1 MAFIGRTRDEI
12 RDELLTQWA
21 ALYTTAGK
29 RLLTSPGSH
38 AYTLASALSVQLE
51 GLEKQA
57 EQTTQDILPDQAT
70 TDALNRHGY
79 VYGIERL
86 PGTRATATVTVTG
99 PSTGTITI
107 PAGTQM
113 VYSDGTVYNVTS
125 TSVVLSG
132 GTPTGT
138 ISVRAALVG
147 STGTRTVADVLT
159 FVSAPSGLNTTGAVA
174 TENNGSDEESD
185 EDYAARII
193 SRMRERPGSGNRA
206 DWKAWVEE
214 YTGAPGDPGIADVY
228 VYPLLEPP
236 ASYPGTGTSDTPGTV
251 TVVAVGPAQGDSTTN
266 TRIVPYDDTTRT
278 AGTQLVNITEYLLGQ
293 RTSDGTVTTDGER
306 IPPASLPDGNF
317 SIEAI
322 NVTSDVNVLAVIVPP
337 TAEPFE
343 WTGSYAVH
351 ASSTTTSL
359 VVTGNAVAT
368 ASNKR
373 ALVLV
378 GTSVI
383 RGGYQQ
389 ITLPLGVYNGGT
401 GRTTFSL
408 SSALLAA
415 PSGNM
420 YPGTAAWDDVRTAVF
435 GYFDALAP
443 GDTTPA
449 SRWPTT
455 GSSVMYRGGLAAA
468 MVTGASLLSATIS
481 LPASDQTPV
490 AKQVVVLGQLLVTA

>member
-1 MAFIGRTRDEI
+1 MAFTGRTRDEI
-12 RDELLTQWA
+12 RDELLSQWS
-21 ALYTTAGK
+21 ALYTAIGK
-29 RLLTSPGSH
+29 RLLTSLGSY
-38 AYTLASALSVQLE
+38 AYLLASAMGVQLE
-51 GLEKQA
+51 GLEAQA
-57 EQTTQDILPDQAT
+57 EQTARDILPDQAET
-70 TDALNRHGY
+70 NALNRHGY
-79 VYGIERL
+79 VYGIDRL

-99 PSTGTITI
+99 PSTGNVAITS
-107 PAGTQM
+107 GTQM
-113 VYSDGTVYNVTS
+113 VYSDGTVYDVTS
-125 TSVVLSG
+125 AAVTLSG

-138 ISVRAALVG
+138 ISIRAALVG
-147 STGTRTVADVLT
+147 TTGTRAVADVLT
-159 FVSAPSGLNTTGAVA
+159 FVSAPSGLNTTGVVA
-174 TENNGSDEESD
+174 TAVDGSNEESD

-193 SRMRERPGSGNRA
+193 SRMQERPASGNRA

-214 YTGAPGDPGIADVY
+214 YTGTTIEDVY

-236 ASYPGTGTSDTPGTV
+236 ATYPGTGTPDTPGTV

-278 AGTQLVNITEYLLGQ
+278 AGTQLVNITEYLLGD
-293 RTSDGTVTTDGER
+293 RLSDGTQPGDDNR
-306 IPPASLPDGNF
+306 IPPATMPDGNF

-322 NVTSDVNVLAVIVPP
+322 NVTSAVNVLAVIVPP

-343 WTGSYAVH
+343 WTGSFAVH
-351 ASSTTTSL
+351 ATSTTTSL
-359 VVTGNAVAT
+359 VVTGDARAANG
-368 ASNKR
+368 KR
-373 ALVLV
+373 ALVFV

-389 ITLPLGVYNGGT
+389 ITLPSGSYNGGT
-401 GRTTFSL
+401 GRTTFTL
-408 SSALLAA
+408 SSALLAT
-415 PSGNM
+415 PSGNI

>member
-21 ALYTTAGK
+21 ALYTAAGK
-29 RLLTSPGSH
+29 RLLTSEGSH

-99 PSTGTITI
+99 PAAGTITI

-125 TSVVLSG
+125 TSVALSG

-159 FVSAPSGLNTTGAVA
+159 FVSAPSGLNTTGVVA
-174 TENNGSDEESD
+174 TENDGSDEESD

-193 SRMRERPGSGNRA
+193 SRMQERPGSGNRA
-206 DWKAWVEE
+206 DWRAWVEE

-236 ASYPGTGTSDTPGTV
+236 ATYPGTGTPDTPGTV

-266 TRIVPYDDTTRT
+266 TRIVPYDDVTRT
-278 AGTQLVNITEYLLGQ
+278 AGTQLVNITEYLLGD
-293 RTSDGTVTTDGER
+293 RLSDGTQPGDDNR
-306 IPPASLPDGNF
+306 IPPATMPDGNF

-322 NVTSDVNVLAVIVPP
+322 NVTSAVNVLAVIVPP

-343 WTGSYAVH
+343 RTGSFAVH

-359 VVTGNAVAT
+359 VVTGDAT
-368 ASNKR
+368 AANGKR

-389 ITLPLGVYNGGT
+389 ITLPTGSYNGGT
-401 GRTTFSL
+401 GRTTFAL
-408 SSALLAA
+408 SSALLAT

-435 GYFDALAP
+435 GYFDVLAP

>member
-1 MAFIGRTRDEI
+1 MAFVGRTRTEI

-21 ALYTTAGK
+21 ALYTSAGR
-29 RLLTSPGSH
+29 RLLTSPGSY
-38 AYTLASALSVQLE
+38 AYLLASALGVQLE

-57 EQTTQDILPDQAT
+57 EQTTRDILPDQAT

-79 VYGIERL
+79 VYGVERL
-86 PGTRATATVTVTG
+86 PGTRATASVTVTG
-99 PSTGTITI
+99 PVATTITI

-113 VYSDGTVYNVTS
+113 VYSDGTVYEVTS

-132 GTPTGT
+132 GTPTGA
-138 ISVRAALVG
+138 INVRAAVAG
-147 STGTRTVADVLT
+147 STGTRAAADVLT

-174 TENNGSDEESD
+174 SESDGSNEEDDEE
-185 EDYAARII
+185 YAGRII

-206 DWKAWVEE
+206 DWRAWVRE
-214 YTGAPGDPGIADVY
+214 YSGTDVTEAY

-236 ASYPGTGTSDTPGTV
+236 ASYPGTGTADTPGTV

-266 TRIVPYDDTTRT
+266 KRIVPYDDTNRT
-278 AGTQLVNITEYLLGQ
+278 AGTQLVNITQYLLGT
-293 RTSDGTVTTDGER
+293 RTAAGSVTTNGER
-306 IPPASLPDGNF
+306 IPPASLPNGNF

-322 NVTSDVNVLAVIVPP
+322 NTTSAVNVLAVIVPSG
-337 TAEPFE
+337 AEPFE
-343 WTGSYAVH
+343 WTGSFAVH

-359 VVTGNAVAT
+359 VVTGDA
-368 ASNKR
+368 R
-373 ALVLV
+373 AADGRRTLVFV
-378 GTSVI
+378 GTSFT

-389 ITLPLGVYNGGT
+389 ITLPSGSYNGGT
-401 GRTTFSL
+401 GRTTFAL
-408 SSALLAA
+408 SSALLAT
-415 PSGNM
+415 PSGNI

-443 GDTTPA
+443 GDTSPA
-449 SRWPTT
+449 SRWPAT
-455 GSSVMYRGGLAAA
+455 GSAVLYRGGLAAA

-481 LPASDQTPV
+481 LPASDQTPA

>member
-1 MAFIGRTRDEI
+1 M
-12 RDELLTQWA
+12 
-21 ALYTTAGK
+21 
-29 RLLTSPGSH
+29 
-38 AYTLASALSVQLE
+38 QLE
-51 GLEKQA
+51 GLEQQA

-86 PGTRATATVTVTG
+86 PGTRATATATVTG

-125 TSVVLSG
+125 TSVALSG
-132 GTPTGT
+132 GTPTGS
-138 ISVRAALVG
+138 INVRAAVAG
-147 STGTRTVADVLT
+147 STGTRAVADVLT
-159 FVSAPSGLNTTGAVA
+159 FVSAPSGLNATGIVA
-174 TENNGSDEESD
+174 TETDGGNEESD

-214 YTGAPGDPGIADVY
+214 YTGAPGDPGIEDVY

-236 ASYPGTGTSDTPGTV
+236 ATYPGTGTPDTPGTV
-251 TVVAVGPAQGDSTTN
+251 TVVAVGPAQGDDTTN

-278 AGTQLVNITEYLLGQ
+278 AGTQLVNVTEYLLGD
-293 RTSDGTVTTDGER
+293 RLSDGTQPGDDVR

-322 NVTSDVNVLAVIVPP
+322 NVTSAVDVLAVIVPP
-337 TAEPFE
+337 TSQPCG

-351 ASSTTTSL
+351 ATSTTTSL
-359 VVTGNAVAT
+359 VVTGDART
-368 ASNKR
+368 ADGKR

-378 GTSVI
+378 GTSVV

-389 ITLPLGVYNGGT
+389 ITLPSGSYNGGT
-401 GRTTFSL
+401 NRTTFAL
-408 SSALLAA
+408 STALLAT
-415 PSGNM
+415 PRGNM

-435 GYFDALAP
+435 AYFDALAP